1 MPLQVALLFLGDAPI
16 APAGEVPARHE
27 LQVAPDVGRQ
37 LVKQLDGLD
46 RLKDGEHYGAVVLAH
61 HDLSGPAKGGA
72 HRDRASAVVVAD
84 DAIKLALEERLF
96 TLLID

>member
-37 LVKQLDGLD
+37 LVKQFDGFD

-61 HDLSGPAKGGA
+61 HDLSSSAKGGA
-72 HRDRASAVVVAD
+72 HRDRASAVVVASN
-84 DAIKLALEERLF
+84 ALKLALEERLF